1 MEVKAMADTKETD
14 GRERRVASG
23 FPDPADVPGPT
34 ESLRRL
40 HGDGD
45 GSPLPPK
52 YGRASASTAGKDD
65 YVPIEEMLRGSG
77 GLTDGAADRV
87 AAFAQRIADET
98 ADRLRAELGRRG
110 VAEKAKAAGIG
121 AGQIGIA
128 GALGLGALGA
138 TGTAVIAGLSRV
150 MPVWAAA
157 LVTAGAFGIPAGI
170 LTRRGVT
177 GVNAGLRLT
186 NTAANG

>member
-1 MEVKAMADTKETD
+1 MAEPKDTD

-40 HGDGD
+40 HGDAEA
-45 GSPLPPK
+45 SPKPPK
-52 YGRASASTAGKDD
+52 YGRASASTAGTDD
-65 YVPIEEMLRGSG
+65 YVPIDEMLRGSG
-77 GLTDGAADRV
+77 GLADGAADRI
-87 AAFAQRIADET
+87 AAFAQRIGDET
-98 ADRLRAELGRRG
+98 AERIRAELDRRG
-110 VAEKAKAAGIG
+110 VAEKAKAAGMS

-128 GALGLGALGA
+128 GVLGLGALGA

-157 LVTAGAFGIPAGI
+157 LVAAGAFGIPAG
-170 LTRRGVT
+170 LLARRGVK
-177 GVNAGLRLT
+177 GVTAGLQLT
-186 NTAANG
+186 GSASPS